1 MRKTLIIISFVLI
14 GSITQA
20 QQKNLRVS
28 IEVDG
33 VCMMCKKRIEKA
45 ALNTQGVKFAS
56 WDVKTHQL
64 SLIIDERKTSVK
76 VIKKNIAAVGHDT
89 KEIKATQD
97 AYNSVNPC
105 CKYRDKK
112 TVENHGKGHGHQKE
126 GINSFSLT

>member
-14 GSITQA
+14 GSMTQA

-64 SLIIDERKTSVK
+64 SLIIDERKTSIK

-89 KEIKATQD
+89 KEIKAIQD
-97 AYNSVNPC
+97 AYNSINPC

-112 TVENHGKGHGHQKE
+112 AVENHGKGHGH
-126 GINSFSLT
+126 

>member
-64 SLIIDERKTSVK
+64 SLIIDERKTSIK

-112 TVENHGKGHGHQKE
+112 AVKNHGKGHGH
-126 GINSFSLT
+126 

>member
-64 SLIIDERKTSVK
+64 SLIIDERKTSIK

-112 TVENHGKGHGHQKE
+112 VVENHGKGYGH
-126 GINSFSLT
+126 

>member
-89 KEIKATQD
+89 KEIKATQA

-112 TVENHGKGHGHQKE
+112 TVENHGKGHGH
-126 GINSFSLT
+126 

>member
-14 GSITQA
+14 GSIPQA
-20 QQKNLRVS
+20 QQKNWRVS

-97 AYNSVNPC
+97 AYNSVNQS

-112 TVENHGKGHGHQKE
+112 TVENHGKGHGH
-126 GINSFSLT
+126 

>member
-64 SLIIDERKTSVK
+64 SLIIDERKTSIK

-112 TVENHGKGHGHQKE
+112 VIENHGKGYGH
-126 GINSFSLT
+126 

>member
-64 SLIIDERKTSVK
+64 SLIIDERKTSIK

-97 AYNSVNPC
+97 AYNSVNPR

-112 TVENHGKGHGHQKE
+112 VVENHGKGHGH
-126 GINSFSLT
+126 

>member
-112 TVENHGKGHGHQKE
+112 TVENHGKGHGH
-126 GINSFSLT
+126 

>member
-76 VIKKNIAAVGHDT
+76 VIKKNIAAIEAKAKTITAPIIVSFLVGHV
-89 KEIKATQD
+89 ILKASCFT
-97 AYNSVNPC
+97 S
-105 CKYRDKK
+105 CK
-112 TVENHGKGHGHQKE
+112 NLSGFF
-126 GINSFSLT
+126 ISL

>member
-64 SLIIDERKTSVK
+64 SLIIDERKTSIK

-112 TVENHGKGHGHQKE
+112 VVENHGKGHGH
-126 GINSFSLT
+126 

>member
-14 GSITQA
+14 GPITQA

-28 IEVDG
+28 VEVDG

-64 SLIIDERKTSVK
+64 SLIIDQRKTSIK
-76 VIKKNIAAVGHDT
+76 VVKKNIAAVGHDT

-97 AYNSVNPC
+97 AYSSVNPC

-112 TVENHGKGHGHQKE
+112 TVENHGKGHGH
-126 GINSFSLT
+126 

>member
-20 QQKNLRVS
+20 QQKNLRFS

-64 SLIIDERKTSVK
+64 SLIIDERKTSIK

-112 TVENHGKGHGHQKE
+112 TVENHGKGHGH
-126 GINSFSLT
+126 

>member
-64 SLIIDERKTSVK
+64 SLIIDERKTSIK

-112 TVENHGKGHGHQKE
+112 TVENHGKGHGH
-126 GINSFSLT
+126 

>member
-45 ALNTQGVKFAS
+45 ALNTQRVKFAS

-112 TVENHGKGHGHQKE
+112 TVENHGKGHGH
-126 GINSFSLT
+126 

>member
-64 SLIIDERKTSVK
+64 SLIIDERKTSIK

-112 TVENHGKGHGHQKE
+112 AVENHGKGHGY
-126 GINSFSLT
+126 

>member
-76 VIKKNIAAVGHDT
+76 VIKKNIAA
-89 KEIKATQD
+89 QD

-112 TVENHGKGHGHQKE
+112 TVENHGKGHGH
-126 GINSFSLT
+126 

>member
-14 GSITQA
+14 GSMTQA

-112 TVENHGKGHGHQKE
+112 TVENHGKGHGH
-126 GINSFSLT
+126 

>member
-64 SLIIDERKTSVK
+64 SVIIDERKTSVK

-112 TVENHGKGHGHQKE
+112 TVENHGKGHGH
-126 GINSFSLT
+126 